1 MILDYNVMKKA
12 CIVVLVVLLHFIM
25 SCGKEPSK
33 SSSFGKAL
41 PKSTPQDLNYENVS
55 ILLNDMKIYSEAVRA
70 LDQKMLQTANDR
82 YVDVYFQLE
91 QDPLVFTTSAD
102 AAHGQAIFI
111 LAPKDTQTGSNILLK
126 FDKKLPVVDSDTLEL
141 DIKTKNENETFTC
154 ALAVADP
161 EAYLNEFRTHDLSV
175 RMTLYKKFLQSGTF
189 DFDALTVTSYR
200 LHGYPFVV
208 FDLVKAELTD
218 KTANLNTPCRLS

>member
-1 MILDYNVMKKA
+1 MKKA
-12 CIVVLVVLLHFIM
+12 CALVIVILTLFIV
-25 SCGKEPSK
+25 SCEKEPSK

-41 PKSTPQDLNYENVS
+41 PKSNPQDLNYENVS
-55 ILLNDMKIYSEAVRA
+55 ILLNDMKIYSDAVRA
-70 LDQKMLQTANDR
+70 LDQDTLRTANDR
-82 YVDVYFQLE
+82 YVDVYFQL
-91 QDPLVFTTSAD
+91 DGAPLVFTTSSD
-102 AAHGQAIFI
+102 AAHGQAILI
-111 LAPKDTQTGSNILLK
+111 LAPKDPQTGSNILLK

-154 ALAVADP
+154 AFSAADP
-161 EAYLNEFRTHDLSV
+161 AGYLNEFRTHDLSV

-208 FDLVKAELTD
+208 FDLVKVELTD
-218 KTANLNTPCRLS
+218 KTASLSTQCRLS